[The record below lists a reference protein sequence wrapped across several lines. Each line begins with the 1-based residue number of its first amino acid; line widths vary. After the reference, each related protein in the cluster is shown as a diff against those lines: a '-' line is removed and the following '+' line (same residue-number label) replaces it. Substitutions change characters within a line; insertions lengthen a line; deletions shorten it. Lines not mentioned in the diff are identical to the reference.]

1 MIESFIRMI
10 CLYCVLSLNT
20 QSIWIYGMLGTS
32 SGRPSWAFT
41 LFGMKKWHH
50 RKDSKKS
57 QYLSC
62 EIIFMKSYLWKAY
75 LFLSLQDFD
84 RRDFS
89 VFEDFL

>member
-1 MIESFIRMI
+1 
-10 CLYCVLSLNT
+10 
-20 QSIWIYGMLGTS
+20 MLGIS

-41 LFGMKKWHH
+41 LFGMEKWHH
-50 RKDSKKS
+50 RKDTAKN
-57 QYLSC
+57 YNILSC
-62 EIIFMKSYLWKAY
+62 EILFMKSYLWKAY

>member
-1 MIESFIRMI
+1 
-10 CLYCVLSLNT
+10 
-20 QSIWIYGMLGTS
+20 MLGTS

-50 RKDSKKS
+50 RKDKKS
-57 QYLSC
+57 QYLSW